1 MKQKVKGQFIKG
13 NLNQKAAFKSWFIGF
28 FVKPKS
34 HWFHNQNFEVKWGK
48 HKKGDKGKGWVANKT
63 AFSLAIL
70 IKGKVRMQFEGGKE
84 VVLKNQGD
92 YVGWAPGVYH
102 DWEVL
107 EDSVIITIRWPS
119 LANDQVVKS

>member
-1 MKQKVKGQFIKG
+1 MKRKVKDQVIKG
-13 NLNQKAAFKSWFIGF
+13 NLNQKAILNPWFIGF

-34 HWFHNQNFEVKWGK
+34 HWFHNKNFEVKWGK

-70 IKGKVRMQFEGGKE
+70 IKGKVRIQFEGRGK
-84 VVLKNQGD
+84 VVLEKQGD

-107 EDSVIITIRWPS
+107 KESVIMTIRWPS
-119 LANDQVVKS
+119 VNNDQTIKN